1 MKRLPRILRSG
12 ALYFGIVPRNVR
24 ATEGHSLRDVS
35 CKSRVACSLVA
46 VIAAAYAAVCAAATG
61 PGEYQVKAVF
71 LFNFTQFVE
80 WPAAAFAD
88 EKAPFVICVVGRDPF
103 GKNLDEAVRGERVG
117 SRELVVQRH
126 ESVDQLGHCQILF
139 VADPAAERPA
149 ELAAALEGRSVLTV
163 GDAQGRAGRDVVIGF
178 VSDRNRIRL
187 RINLK
192 AAQEAGLVI
201 SSKLLRPAEIVGGSR
216 G

>member
-1 MKRLPRILRSG
+1 LQRILRSN
-12 ALYFGIVPRNVR
+12 ALYFGIVRRNVR
-24 ATEGHSLRDVS
+24 ATEGHSLRGVS
-35 CKSRVACSLVA
+35 IKTKVACSFVA
-46 VIAAAYAAVCAAATG
+46 VIAAAYAAVCAAATAA
-61 PGEYQVKAVF
+61 GEYQIKAVF

-103 GKNLDEAVRGERVG
+103 GTNLDEAVRGERVG
-117 SRELVVQRH
+117 ARELVVQRYDAV
-126 ESVDQLGHCQILF
+126 EKLGHCQILF

-149 ELAAALEGRSVLTV
+149 ELAAALAGRSVLTV

-192 AAQEAGLVI
+192 AAQDAGLVI
-201 SSKLLRPAEIVGGSR
+201 SSKLLRPAEIVGETR

>member
-1 MKRLPRILRSG
+1 MR
-12 ALYFGIVPRNVR
+12 
-24 ATEGHSLRDVS
+24 GHFLKTRF
-35 CKSRVACSLVA
+35 ACSLVA
-46 VIAAAYAAVCAAATG
+46 VIVAAYAAVCAAASA

-80 WPAAAFAD
+80 WPAGAFPD
-88 EKAPFVICVVGRDPF
+88 DKAPFVICVLGRDPF
-103 GKNLDEAVRGERVG
+103 GENLDEAVRGERVG
-117 SRELVVQRH
+117 SRDLVVQRY
-126 ESVDQLGHCQILF
+126 ESLEKVGHCQILF
-139 VADPAAERPA
+139 VTDLAAERPA
-149 ELAAALEGRSVLTV
+149 GLAAALVGRSVLTV

-192 AAQEAGLVI
+192 AAQDAGLVI
-201 SSKLLRPAEIVGGSR
+201 SSKLLRPAEIVGAKR